1 MRKILVWCIILCL
14 SFALGNQVTASD
26 GSPPNTYSFE
36 TQDEFLAFLEKHK
49 DDPRMP
55 ETFILPDEISFL
67 GPIDQFVIDKT

>member
-1 MRKILVWCIILCL
+1 MRKILVWCLILCL
-14 SFALGNQVTASD
+14 SFALGNQVTASESA
-26 GSPPNTYSFE
+26 SPIRFE
-36 TQDEFLAFLEKHK
+36 AQDEFLAFLEKHK